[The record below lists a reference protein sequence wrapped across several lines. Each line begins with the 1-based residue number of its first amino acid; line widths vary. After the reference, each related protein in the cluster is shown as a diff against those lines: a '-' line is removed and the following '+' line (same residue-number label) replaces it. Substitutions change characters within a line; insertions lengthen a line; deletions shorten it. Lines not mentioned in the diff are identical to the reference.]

1 MTLRIEDMSSEGL
14 WQSAV
19 VYQVYWRSFKDGNGD
34 GIGDLKG
41 LRSKVGYLSSL
52 GVDAIWLNPT
62 YPSPRGIMG
71 MMSPTIST

>member
-1 MTLRIEDMSSEGL
+1 MSSEGL

-19 VYQVYWRSFKDGNGD
+19 VYQVYWQSFKDGNGD

-52 GVDAIWLNPT
+52 RVDAIWLNQPIH
-62 YPSPRGIMG
+62 PPGGSWV
-71 MMSPTIST
+71 